1 MSCVEREKETAYVPK
16 NVKQIGEPSRERK
29 IYVEDYVITYINR
42 IFMGN
47 RETEKVLLLFGG
59 DAVEKGCNYIYIRGA
74 CQVKAEGSEKRG
86 KYFSGEDFQN
96 AMEEGRKFFKNLP
109 LIGWALIRKGQ
120 PMNLDERMRNTW
132 EAYMSRIPIFLL
144 GDAEEK
150 EEIFYWKYDGRIKVQ
165 PGYYVFYEKNR
176 AMQEYMIEKKDEGKQ
191 VGEKKKEEDFL
202 VDSLRERL
210 EERKAQDRRQTG
222 KMIYAVSG
230 FLFLVV
236 LAIGV
241 TLLNSNEKIAAI
253 QTSVDSL
260 LESLAESETRQ
271 LEVKRERV
279 TVDAISQEREQDTTA
294 ATVPREIATTE
305 SSSSTTSATES
316 STTTT
321 STTESSTTTAS
332 ATTESAAESTAAST
346 EEVTEAVNKKP
357 VSHIVGKGETL
368 ESISRSVYGTAS
380 MVNEICKKNNITNPD
395 AIFVGQEILLP

>member
-1 MSCVEREKETAYVPK
+1 MSCVERERETAYVPK

-59 DAVEKGCNYIYIRGA
+59 EAVEKGCNYIYIRGA
-74 CQVKAEGSEKRG
+74 CQVKPEGGEQRG

-96 AMEEGRKFFKNLP
+96 AMEEGRKFFKSMP
-109 LIGWALIRKGQ
+109 LIGWALIRKGR
-120 PMNLDERMRNTW
+120 PMSLEERMRNTW

-144 GDAEEK
+144 GDIEEK

-176 AMQEYMIEKKDEGKQ
+176 AMQEYMIEKKGDGKPI
-191 VGEKKKEEDFL
+191 GEKEKEEDFL
-202 VDSLRERL
+202 VDSLRGRL

-271 LEVKRERV
+271 LEIKQERV
-279 TVDAISQEREQDTTA
+279 TVDAISKKDGQGATA
-294 ATVPREIATTE
+294 ATVPREIATSE
-305 SSSSTTSATES
+305 SASTTA
-316 STTTT
+316 STTKSTIKSTAITTT
-321 STTESSTTTAS
+321 STTAESVT
-332 ATTESAAESTAAST
+332 ESTAAST
-346 EEVTEAVNKKP
+346 EEVTETVNKKP

-368 ESISRSVYGTAS
+368 ESISRSVYGTTS
-380 MVNEICKKNNITNPD
+380 MVNEICKKNNITNAD

>member
-59 DAVEKGCNYIYIRGA
+59 EAVEKGCNYIYIRGA
-74 CQVKAEGSEKRG
+74 CQVKPEGSEKRG

-96 AMEEGRKFFKNLP
+96 AMEEGRKFFKNMP

-120 PMNLDERMRNTW
+120 PMSLDERMRNTW

-144 GDAEEK
+144 GDMEEK
-150 EEIFYWKYDGRIKVQ
+150 EEIFYWKYDGRVKVQ

-176 AMQEYMIEKKDEGKQ
+176 AMQEYMIEKKGDGKQ
-191 VGEKKKEEDFL
+191 VGEKEKEEDSL

-210 EERKAQDRRQTG
+210 EERKVQDKRQSG

-271 LEVKRERV
+271 LEDRQEAN
-279 TVDAISQEREQDTTA
+279 TVSTLLQAEDEKKVTA
-294 ATVPREIATTE
+294 ATVSREIATTE
-305 SSSSTTSATES
+305 PASS
-316 STTTT
+316 TT
-321 STTESSTTTAS
+321 STTEPTTSTTSETV
-332 ATTESAAESTAAST
+332 TETTAASAEEAT
-346 EEVTEAVNKKP
+346 ETVNKNP

-368 ESISRSVYGTAS
+368 ESISRSIYGTTS

>member
-1 MSCVEREKETAYVPK
+1 MSCVERERETAYVPK

-59 DAVEKGCNYIYIRGA
+59 EAVEKGCNYIYIRGA
-74 CQVKAEGSEKRG
+74 CQVKPEGSEQRG

-120 PMNLDERMRNTW
+120 PMSLEERMRNTW

-144 GDAEEK
+144 GDVEEK

-165 PGYYVFYEKNR
+165 PGYYIFYEKNR
-176 AMQEYMIEKKDEGKQ
+176 AMQEYMIEKKGDGKPI
-191 VGEKKKEEDFL
+191 GEKEKEEDFL

-210 EERKAQDRRQTG
+210 EERKAQDRRQSG

-260 LESLAESETRQ
+260 LESLAENETKQ
-271 LEVKRERV
+271 LEAQQEKNTES
-279 TVDAISQEREQDTTA
+279 TFSQNEDGQKATA
-294 ATVPREIATTE
+294 ATVPREIATTKPA
-305 SSSSTTSATES
+305 SSTTSTTKS
-316 STTTT
+316 TTTTT
-321 STTESSTTTAS
+321 STISTTSTTAKS
-332 ATTESAAESTAAST
+332 VTETTTTST
-346 EEVTEAVNKKP
+346 EEATETVNKKP

-368 ESISRSVYGTAS
+368 ESISRSVYGTTS

>member
-1 MSCVEREKETAYVPK
+1 MSCVERERETAYVPK

-59 DAVEKGCNYIYIRGA
+59 EAVEKGCNYIYVRGA
-74 CQVKAEGSEKRG
+74 CQVKPEGSEKKG

-120 PMNLDERMRNTW
+120 PMSLDERMRNTW

-176 AMQEYMIEKKDEGKQ
+176 AMQEYMIEKKGDGKQ

-210 EERKAQDRRQTG
+210 EERKVQDRRQSG
-222 KMIYAVSG
+222 KMLYAVSG

-271 LEVKRERV
+271 LEVKREIV
-279 TVDAISQEREQDTTA
+279 TVDAILQEEGQNATA
-294 ATVPREIATTE
+294 ETVPREIATTE
-305 SSSSTTSATES
+305 SSSA
-316 STTTT
+316 TT
-321 STTESSTTTAS
+321 STTEPTTTTTS
-332 ATTESAAESTAAST
+332 ATTESTTESTTADT
-346 EEVTEAVNKKP
+346 EEATETVNKNP

-368 ESISRSVYGTAS
+368 ESISKSVYGTAS

>member
-1 MSCVEREKETAYVPK
+1 MSCVERERETAYVPK

-59 DAVEKGCNYIYIRGA
+59 EAVEKGCSYIYIRGA
-74 CQVKAEGSEKRG
+74 CQVKPEGSEKRG

-120 PMNLDERMRNTW
+120 PMTLEERMRNTW

-144 GDAEEK
+144 GDAEER

-176 AMQEYMIEKKDEGKQ
+176 AMQEYMIEKKGDGKQ
-191 VGEKKKEEDFL
+191 IGEKEKEEDFL

-210 EERKAQDRRQTG
+210 EERKVQDRKQSG
-222 KMIYAVSG
+222 KMLYAVSG

-271 LEVKRERV
+271 LEVKQEKV
-279 TVDAISQEREQDTTA
+279 TVEAVLQGEGQNATA
-294 ATVPREIATTE
+294 ETVPREIATTE
-305 SSSSTTSATES
+305 SVPSTTATTES
-316 STTTT
+316 ATTT
-321 STTESSTTTAS
+321 STTAESV
-332 ATTESAAESTAAST
+332 AESTTAGT
-346 EEVTEAVNKKP
+346 EEAAETISKKP
-357 VSHIVGKGETL
+357 VSHIVGQGETL
-368 ESISRSVYGTAS
+368 ESISRAIYGTTS
-380 MVNEICKKNNITNPD
+380 MVGEICKKNNITNPD

>member
-59 DAVEKGCNYIYIRGA
+59 EAVEKGCNYIYIRGA
-74 CQVKAEGSEKRG
+74 CQVKPEDHEHKG
-86 KYFSGEDFQN
+86 KYFSGEDFQS
-96 AMEEGRKFFKNLP
+96 AMEEGRKFFKNMP

-120 PMNLDERMRNTW
+120 PMSLEERMRNTW

-150 EEIFYWKYDGRIKVQ
+150 EEIFYWKYDGRVKVQ

-176 AMQEYMIEKKDEGKQ
+176 AMQEYMIEKKSDGKQ
-191 VGEKKKEEDFL
+191 AGEKEEDFL

-210 EERKAQDRRQTG
+210 EERKIQDRKQSG
-222 KMIYAVSG
+222 KMLYAVSG

-271 LEVKRERV
+271 LETKQKEN
-279 TVDAISQEREQDTTA
+279 TVDASLQEGDSQKETA
-294 ATVPREIATTE
+294 ATAPREIATTE
-305 SSSSTTSATES
+305 PVSSTAATTES
-316 STTTT
+316 TTTTT
-321 STTESSTTTAS
+321 STTAESVTESTTAS
-332 ATTESAAESTAAST
+332 ADEAAET
-346 EEVTEAVNKKP
+346 VNKKP

-368 ESISRSVYGTAS
+368 ESISRDIYGTTS
-380 MVNEICKKNNITNPD
+380 MVNEICKKNNITNPN

>member
-42 IFMGN
+42 IFIGN

-59 DAVEKGCNYIYIRGA
+59 EAVEKGCNYIYIRGA
-74 CQVKAEGSEKRG
+74 CQVKPEGNEQKG
-86 KYFSGEDFQN
+86 KYFSGGDFQN
-96 AMEEGRKFFKNLP
+96 AMEEGRKFFKNMP

-120 PMNLDERMRNTW
+120 PMSLEERMRNTW

-150 EEIFYWKYDGRIKVQ
+150 EEIFYWKYDGRVKVQ

-176 AMQEYMIEKKDEGKQ
+176 AMQEYMIEMKGDGKQ
-191 VGEKKKEEDFL
+191 IGEKEKEEDFL

-210 EERKAQDRRQTG
+210 EERKVQDRRQSG
-222 KMIYAVSG
+222 KMLYAVSG

-271 LEVKRERV
+271 LESKQEKN
-279 TVDAISQEREQDTTA
+279 TLGTLSQEEDEQKATA
-294 ATVPREIATTE
+294 ATVPREIVTTE
-305 SSSSTTSATES
+305 SATSTASTTES
-316 STTTT
+316 TT
-321 STTESSTTTAS
+321 STTSETVTEVTT
-332 ATTESAAESTAAST
+332 AST
-346 EEVTEAVNKKP
+346 EEATETVNKKP

-368 ESISRSVYGTAS
+368 ESICRDIYGTTN
-380 MVNEICKKNNITNPD
+380 MVDEICKMNNITNPD

>member
-1 MSCVEREKETAYVPK
+1 MSCVERERETAYVPK

-42 IFMGN
+42 ILMGN
-47 RETEKVLLLFGG
+47 KGTEKVLLLFGG
-59 DAVEKGCNYIYIRGA
+59 EAVEKGCNYIYIRGA
-74 CQVKAEGSEKRG
+74 CQVKPEGGEQKR

-96 AMEEGRKFFKNLP
+96 AMEEGRKFFKSMP

-120 PMNLDERMRNTW
+120 PMSLEERMRNTW

-144 GDAEEK
+144 GDMEEK

-176 AMQEYMIEKKDEGKQ
+176 AMQEYMIEKKGDGKQ
-191 VGEKKKEEDFL
+191 IGEKGKEEDFL

-210 EERKAQDRRQTG
+210 EERKAQDRRQSG

-241 TLLNSNEKIAAI
+241 VLLNSNEKIAAI

-271 LEVKRERV
+271 LEVKQETV
-279 TVDAISQEREQDTTA
+279 TVDAISQEEGQNATA

-305 SSSSTTSATES
+305 SASSTTSTTES
-316 STTTT
+316 PTTTT
-321 STTESSTTTAS
+321 STTVENVTEPTT
-332 ATTESAAESTAAST
+332 AST
-346 EEVTEAVNKKP
+346 EEAAETVNKKP

-368 ESISRSVYGTAS
+368 ESISRSVYGTTS
-380 MVNEICKKNNITNPD
+380 MVGEICKKNNITNPD